1 LQYEAEPATSDEE
14 TGDQPLGAPEM
25 VNQMWALDFMR
36 DTLYEG
42 RNFRL
47 LNVIDEDNREVHRMR
62 QFDSIISAGTGDV

>member
-1 LQYEAEPATSDEE
+1 
-14 TGDQPLGAPEM
+14 M